1 MSTHRVTITFEFN
14 PDNPDDLPGSGV
26 GWDREC
32 RTPEGTAAALTRLYI
47 PGCLTKNIVSI
58 VAEDATITF
67 KFDPDEE
74 AALEELNATPG
85 DAEAEWE
92 AYANDASA

>member
-1 MSTHRVTITFEFN
+1 MSTHRVTITFQFDPEN
-14 PDNPDDLPGSGV
+14 LSHLPGGGSAV
-26 GWDREC
+26 L
-32 RTPEGTAAALTRLYI
+32 TPEESAEVLMELYI
-47 PGCLTKNIVSI
+47 PGCLTGNIVS
-58 VAEDATITF
+58 VRSWEYPAITF